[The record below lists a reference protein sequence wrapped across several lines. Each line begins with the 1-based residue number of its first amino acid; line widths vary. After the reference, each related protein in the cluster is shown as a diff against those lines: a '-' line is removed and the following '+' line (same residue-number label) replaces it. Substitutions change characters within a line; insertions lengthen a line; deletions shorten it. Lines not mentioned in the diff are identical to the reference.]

1 MTHNEKL
8 ELLINRIY
16 SDKYLSKSDAEQQK
30 LKLQYEKE
38 GMLDDIDLFY
48 EACDALMDS
57 LVDAAEYREMY
68 S

>member
-8 ELLINRIY
+8 EFLINRIY

>member
-8 ELLINRIY
+8 EILINRIY
-16 SDKYLSKSDAEQQK
+16 ADRYLSKSEHEQKK
-30 LKLQYEKE
+30 LKLQYQRE
-38 GMLDDIDLFY
+38 GMLNDIDLFY

-57 LVDAAEYREMY
+57 LIDAAHYREMY